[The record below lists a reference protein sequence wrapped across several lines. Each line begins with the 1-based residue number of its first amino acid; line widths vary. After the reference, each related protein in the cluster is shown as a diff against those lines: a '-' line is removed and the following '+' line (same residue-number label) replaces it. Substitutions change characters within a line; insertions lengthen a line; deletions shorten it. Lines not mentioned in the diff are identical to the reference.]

1 MSFETIVVATDLTE
15 TSCAAVEYGRKLAS
29 SSGARIVLAHGIDPL
44 AYADING
51 LPSAILSDLTEK
63 ARSTIEKL
71 NGEFLSEGIRSHSE
85 VRQGTVVELL
95 LDVVRQYG
103 ASLLIIGTRGAAGA
117 GPVLL
122 GSVAEQLVRMAPCP
136 VLAVAADA
144 LPSGEFLAGSNC
156 VVPVERNDASVRAIA
171 TAREVAEQFGL
182 GLLLVHAR
190 TPAEAEA
197 KLDPCAETF
206 EQVNFPTGKAQVPVR
221 CVVRDGSPA
230 DVVQSVVAQYP
241 TALVVIGVNRES
253 RTGRVHGTAYEVMAK
268 AKVPVLC
275 IPPTVIQ
282 NTPSEVG
289 EVALC

>member
-15 TSCAAVEYGRKLAS
+15 TSCAAVEYARKLAV

-51 LPSAILSDLTEK
+51 LPVSVLSDLTEK
-63 ARSTIEKL
+63 ARGAIEKL
-71 NGEFLSEGIRSHSE
+71 KDELLSKGIRSHSE

-95 LDVVRQYG
+95 LDVVRQYQAG
-103 ASLLIIGTRGAAGA
+103 LLVIGTRGVAGA

-122 GSVAEQLVRMAPCP
+122 GSVAEQLVRLAPCP
-136 VLAVAADA
+136 ILAVAADA
-144 LPSGEFLAGSNC
+144 LPASEFSTGSNC
-156 VVPVERNDASVRAIA
+156 VIPVERNDASVRAIA
-171 TAREVAEQFGL
+171 AAREVAELFGL

-190 TPAEAEA
+190 TQAEAEA

-206 EQVNFPTGKAQVPVR
+206 PQVRFPAGKAQVSVR
-221 CVVRDGSPA
+221 CMVRDGNPA
-230 DVVQSVVAQYP
+230 DVVKSIVDQYP
-241 TALVVIGVNRES
+241 TALIVLGVNRES
-253 RTGRVHGTAYEVMAK
+253 RTGGPHGTAYEVMAK

-275 IPPTVIQ
+275 IPPEVIQ
-282 NTPSEVG
+282 SMPAQIG